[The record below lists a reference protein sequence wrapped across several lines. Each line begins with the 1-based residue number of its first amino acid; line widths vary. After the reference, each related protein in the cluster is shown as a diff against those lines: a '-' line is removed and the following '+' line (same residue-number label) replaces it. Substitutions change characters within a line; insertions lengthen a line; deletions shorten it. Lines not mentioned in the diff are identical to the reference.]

1 MANTNIKIKS
11 NLMDKFLTIVE
22 KVGNALPHPATLFA
36 LFALGTIVLSWI
48 FSASGLTAIHPITK
62 ETIEPF
68 NLISKDGIQKI
79 LTGVVTNF
87 TDFAPL
93 GTVLVALLGIGIAE
107 GSGLIS
113 ASIRMIVQNAYKVL
127 ISLIVSLSIIAIIIF
142 PEFNIIMISI
152 LFSVISVAA
161 IWFVN
166 KRYPDTILTFII
178 VFSGILS
185 NMASEVGYVLLV
197 PLGAIMF
204 IGAGR
209 HPIAGFAAAFAG
221 VSGGYSAN
229 LLIGTIDPLLAGLSE
244 EAARIVSA
252 DYTVNPLA
260 NWYFMFGSTF
270 FIAIAGTFVTQKIV
284 EPRLGKYEGSDAL
297 SDDDKEKIKVITK
310 NEKRGLI
317 LATIACVI
325 FTIIL
330 FWGAFPENGFMR
342 NFENIKG
349 NISDMD
355 SLTLLLKSL
364 KPFLS
369 SVVAFIFIGA
379 AMMGIA
385 YGIGAKTLRNDSDV
399 MDGMAKAMETLGI
412 YIVLVFFAAQFV
424 AFFKWTNL
432 GLIFA
437 IGGAEF
443 LQGLNL
449 GAMPLMI
456 LFILLAAIINLFMGS
471 ASAKWAIMAP
481 VFIPMFM
488 LLGYSPELI
497 QGAYRVGDSVTN
509 IISPLM
515 SYFALII
522 AFMQRYK
529 ADAKI
534 GTMISTMLP
543 YSIVFFLVWTV
554 IFIIWFQFELP
565 LGPGSPLYIDIP
577 GK

>member
-1 MANTNIKIKS
+1 MAKKS

-36 LFALGTIVLSWI
+36 LFALGTIILSWL
-48 FSASGLTAIHPITK
+48 FSISGLTAIHPITK
-62 ETIEPF
+62 DVVEPF
-68 NLISKDGIQKI
+68 NLLSVEGIQKI

-107 GSGLIS
+107 GSGLI
-113 ASIRMIVQNAYKVL
+113 AATIRMIVQNSYKVL
-127 ISLIVSLSIIAIIIF
+127 IGLILLLSVVAIFSF
-142 PEFNIIMISI
+142 PEF
-152 LFSVISVAA
+152 SVILSTLIFAIVSVTA

-244 EAARIVSA
+244 EAARIVSI

-284 EPRLGKYEGSDAL
+284 EPRLGKYEGDETL
-297 SDDDKEKIKVITK
+297 SKDDKDIIKNITK
-310 NEKRGLI
+310 EEKRGVVW
-317 LATIACVI
+317 ASVACII
-325 FTIIL
+325 FAGIL
-330 FWGAFPENGFMR
+330 FIGAYPNDGFLR
-342 NFENIKG
+342 DVSYNIT
-349 NISDMD
+349 NYPDMD
-355 SLTLLLKSL
+355 SLSLLLKSL
-364 KPFLS
+364 HPFLH

-399 MDGMAKAMETLGI
+399 MDGMAKSMETLGI

-437 IGGAEF
+437 IEGADF
-443 LQGLNL
+443 LKSLEL

-456 LFILLAAIINLFMGS
+456 AFILLAALINLFMGS

-529 ADAKI
+529 KDAKI
-534 GTMISTMLP
+534 GTMISVMLP
-543 YSIVFFLVWTV
+543 YSVVFFLVWTV
-554 IFIIWFQFELP
+554 LFLIWFQLDLP
-565 LGPGSPLYIDIP
+565 LGPGSPLFIDVP
-577 GK
+577 GN